1 MKIFPKPI
9 VLVSRCLEF
18 DKVRYNGQV
27 IPSKIVRD
35 LIPFVDFIKVCPE
48 VGIGLGVPRDVLRII
63 RQNGEY
69 HLVQPKTGQDLTERM
84 NSFTNSFLDGIDAI
98 DGFIFKGLSPSMGVD
113 DVKVYA
119 GASMAPVVEKGAGLF
134 AKEVIARY
142 EGYPIEEN
150 ERLRNN
156 HIRDHFL
163 TKLYTFAAFRNIM
176 SDNFQKEL
184 VKFHKNNFYLFMS
197 YDRELSDKMSELL
210 NKDIEDQQMFMEYSS
225 LLKQIMKKP
234 GNLDL
239 RIDTSREHFSNLGD
253 ITPSERGFFE
263 NILERFAKNQTSW
276 DAVIEIMRMMALR
289 SFGDVSYKDSF
300 LYPYP
305 EELKAEV
312 DDRREKDYWGDQ

>member
-1 MKIFPKPI
+1 MRNFPKPI
-9 VLVSRCLEF
+9 VLVSSCLEF

-48 VGIGLGVPRDVLRII
+48 VGIGLGVPRDVLRVI

-98 DGFIFKGLSPSMGVD
+98 DGFIFKGFSPSMGVD

-156 HIRDHFL
+156 HIRHHFL

-176 SDNFQKEL
+176 SDNPPREL
-184 VKFHKNNFYLFMS
+184 VKFHKNNFYLLMS

-210 NKDIEDQQMFMEYSS
+210 NKDIENQQMFMEYSS
-225 LLKQIMKKP
+225 FLKQIMKKP
-234 GNLDL
+234 GKLYL
-239 RIDTSREHFSNLGD
+239 RIDAAREQFSHFED
-253 ITPSERGFFE
+253 ITPTEFSFFQG
-263 NILERFAKNQTSW
+263 ILERFAKNQTSW
-276 DAVIEIMRMMALR
+276 DAVIEIMRMLSLS
-289 SFGDVSYKDSF
+289 SFGDVSYEDSF

-312 DDRREKDYWGDQ
+312 DDRREKDYWGD